1 MLKKCFSYFLPGKDK
16 LYQVGGVKNFV
27 TDHNLLES
35 CKTAHA
41 RSQAEDEKRNWRNQ
55 KDGKGS
61 KEENRAPP
69 KEVRARWYWAEAPVS
84 KNPFLQKILNIIL
97 EWR

>member
-1 MLKKCFSYFLPGKDK
+1 MKRKDE
-16 LYQVGGVKNFV
+16 G
-27 TDHNLLES
+27 
-35 CKTAHA
+35 
-41 RSQAEDEKRNWRNQ
+41 NWRNQ
-55 KDGKGS
+55 KYRKGN
-61 KEENRAPP
+61 KKENRAPT